1 VNSTDANAGDIG
13 RRPGERTGRRLGI
26 GLFWLLAVYMIGMS
40 AASIIPSLYWPASAP
55 RPDALA
61 VELCAERIQSLKREL
76 LAKVADT
83 VRHGRVAGLERWLLA
98 WDERS
103 LTLGGGCGPFEPA
116 RMDLLRLRA
125 DLGALLA
132 DYRSGPFR
140 TQQRL
145 QRALEQWPA
154 NGAEPPKS

>member
-1 VNSTDANAGDIG
+1 VNSADANAGDSGGRPEERIG
-13 RRPGERTGRRLGI
+13 RRIGI
-26 GLFWLLAVYMIGMS
+26 ALFWALAVYMVGMS

-55 RPDALA
+55 RPDALTA
-61 VELCAERIQSLKREL
+61 QQCAKRIVALERDL

-83 VRHGRVAGLERWLLA
+83 VRRGRVAGVERWLLA

-103 LTLGGGCGPFEPA
+103 LSLGGGCGPYEPA

-125 DLGALLA
+125 DLGSLIAS
-132 DYRSGPFR
+132 YRSGPFR

-145 QRALEQWPA
+145 QRALEHWPA
-154 NGAEPPKS
+154 HGAERPKS

>member
-1 VNSTDANAGDIG
+1 MGQK
-13 RRPGERTGRRLGI
+13 PEERMGRRLGI

-40 AASIIPSLYWPASAP
+40 AASIIPSLYWPGSAP
-55 RPDALA
+55 RPAALA
-61 VELCAERIQSLKREL
+61 VEQCAERIRVLEHEL
-76 LAKVADT
+76 LTKVADT
-83 VRHGRVAGLERWLLA
+83 VRRGRVAGLERWLLA

-132 DYRSGPFR
+132 SYRSGPFR

-154 NGAEPPKS
+154 HGADPSKS

>member
-1 VNSTDANAGDIG
+1 MGQ
-13 RRPGERTGRRLGI
+13 RPEERTGRRLGI
-26 GLFWLLAVYMIGMS
+26 GLFWLLAVYMVGMS
-40 AASIIPSLYWPASAP
+40 AASIIPSLYWPGSAP
-55 RPDALA
+55 RPDPLA
-61 VELCAERIQSLKREL
+61 VEQCAGRIQVLQREL
-76 LAKVADT
+76 LTKVADT
-83 VRHGRVAGLERWLLA
+83 VRRGRVSGLERWLLA

-103 LTLGGGCGPFEPA
+103 LILAGGCGPFEPA

-154 NGAEPPKS
+154 HGAEPPKI